1 MHVNPL
7 DEIHIF
13 ETSCPQPT
21 ISAYP
26 NFAKPRESQHTL
38 FLQRDGKQREGL
50 DRHTDKQTLH
60 IETVQVQMGN
70 HSCFCRFWPSHW
82 HLLVFLLPLSFSV
95 AKKEKKNNT
104 TNSGAGG
111 WQQKKKGLR
120 EQSHL
125 RGINRQQI
133 LDPVDDYCRSLNGW
147 SLQSTDN
154 PLHTHT
160 HSLSLSLSL
169 SLCVCLT
176 HSLQTHLSYIY
187 HSYFHPQSA
196 NPATVLRGDLWPS
209 KVCVNHNKTANKNLH

>member
-26 NFAKPRESQHTL
+26 NFPKPRESQHTL

-50 DRHTDKQTLH
+50 DIQTDRQTLH

-95 AKKEKKNNT
+95 AKKEKKNT
-104 TNSGAGG
+104 TPPTQEQVGG
-111 WQQKKKGLR
+111 NKKKKKDSG
-120 EQSHL
+120 
-125 RGINRQQI
+125 N
-133 LDPVDDYCRSLNGW
+133 N
-147 SLQSTDN
+147 
-154 PLHTHT
+154 HT
-160 HSLSLSLSL
+160 SEE
-169 SLCVCLT
+169 LT
-176 HSLQTHLSYIY
+176 
-187 HSYFHPQSA
+187 
-196 NPATVLRGDLWPS
+196 
-209 KVCVNHNKTANKNLH
+209 CNKF